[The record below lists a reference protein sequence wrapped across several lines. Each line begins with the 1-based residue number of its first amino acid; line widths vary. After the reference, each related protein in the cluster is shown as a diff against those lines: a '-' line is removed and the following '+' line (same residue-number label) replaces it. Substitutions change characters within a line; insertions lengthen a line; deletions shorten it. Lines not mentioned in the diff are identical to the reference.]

1 MTVLSARE
9 KDEAVTPSAFRKAE
23 RLRRTRENMNRRKP
37 PPGLSADLI
46 LTDRTETGGGFMP
59 GGADAGLF
67 ISRGSLSGSRR

>member
-1 MTVLSARE
+1 MKVSLPLHSGRQ
-9 KDEAVTPSAFRKAE
+9 KDYGAPGKI
-23 RLRRTRENMNRRKP
+23 MNRRKP